1 MSVKGEANDARLL
14 QLQRWL
20 STKTDFS
27 GMEVVPASEDASF
40 RRYFRILDGMGKS
53 WIAMDAPPE
62 KENSQPF
69 VEISRMLR
77 DGGVRVPEI
86 FEVDLEHGFL
96 VLEDF
101 GAVHFE
107 DILHGKRRD
116 AFYNIALSEMV
127 RVTSMPD
134 TDAAKLP
141 HLGSEW
147 LQMEL
152 DIFHEWFLNVGG
164 GPALRS
170 NLEDFH
176 KACQPLVNGILE
188 QPNVFVHRDFHCRN
202 LLLLDGGRAGVIDF
216 QGAMSGP
223 LTYDLAS
230 LLRDC
235 YQDNPR
241 DWVEW
246 KAIQY
251 KKRIEEALSLDLDDD
266 QFLRWLD
273 WTGLQRHLKVLGLFN
288 RLNLRDGKS
297 GYQKDIPRVWEYAK
311 DVLGRYAELSSLR
324 EFVEGF
330 NTWSEAAA

>member
-27 GMEVVPASEDASF
+27 GMDVVPASEDASF

-86 FEVDLEHGFL
+86 FEVDLEQGFL

-152 DIFHEWFLNVGG
+152 DIFHEWFLNLGG
-164 GPALRS
+164 GPALKS

-288 RLNLRDGKS
+288 R
-297 GYQKDIPRVWEYAK
+297 
-311 DVLGRYAELSSLR
+311 
-324 EFVEGF
+324 
-330 NTWSEAAA
+330 